1 MTRHDLL
8 RQTTLFAGLTDAELQ
23 TLALDLRRHTFAAGV
38 ILFHRGAPGNTLYL
52 MESGRVRIFLLSEA
66 GQEIT
71 LNFHGPDE
79 CFGELA
85 LLDGL
90 PRSAGAVT
98 LEPTVVYTLHR
109 EDFLRHLRAHPHIA
123 ESILAMLSHR
133 LRQLTDYTET
143 LAFFD
148 VYDRVVAKLLDLAA
162 RYGVAGDDI
171 LIDLPLTQSELATWV
186 VASRERVNKA
196 LGLLRDRGLINVDGK
211 QITILD
217 PDGLRRQIYH

>member
-1 MTRHDLL
+1 M
-8 RQTTLFAGLTDAELQ
+8 
-23 TLALDLRRHTFAAGV
+23 
-38 ILFHRGAPGNTLYL
+38 IIFHRDAPGNTLYL
-52 MESGRVRIFLLSEA
+52 VESGRVRIFLLSEE

-85 LLDGL
+85 LLDNL

-109 EDFLRHLRAHPHIA
+109 EDFLRHLHTHPHIA
-123 ESILAMLSHR
+123 ESILTILSHR

-148 VYDRVVAKLLDLAA
+148 VYDRVVAKLLDLAD
-162 RYGVAGDDI
+162 RYGVAGDGI
-171 LIDLPLTQSELATWV
+171 LIDLPLTQGELATWV

-196 LGLLRDRGLINVDGK
+196 LGLLRDRCLINVDGK

-217 PDGLRRQIYH
+217 PDGLRRQIYR

>member
-1 MTRHDLL
+1 MTRHNLL
-8 RQTTLFAGLTDAELQ
+8 RQTSLFAGLTDEELR
-23 TLALDLRRHTFAAGV
+23 TLALDLHRHTFAAGV

-52 MESGRVRIFLLSEA
+52 MESGRVRIFLLSDE

-71 LNFHGPDE
+71 LNFHGPDD

-85 LLDGL
+85 LLDGM
-90 PRSAGAVT
+90 PRSAGAIT

-109 EDFLRHLRAHPHIA
+109 DDFLRHLHAHPHIT
-123 ESILAMLSHR
+123 ESILAMLSQR

-143 LAFFD
+143 LAFLD
-148 VYDRVVAKLLDLAA
+148 VYDRVAAKLLDLAG
-162 RYGVAGDDI
+162 RYGVAGDGI
-171 LIDLPLTQSELATWV
+171 LIDLPLTQGELATWV

-196 LGLLRDRGLINVDGK
+196 LGMLRDRGLIDVDGK

-217 PDGLRRQIYH
+217 PQGLRRQIYH